1 MAIITVRVDDE
12 LKRRMERV
20 KHVNWSEVVRQAI
33 IRTLGHEEGQNLAKA
48 VLLNERN
55 VIVPDEGYSSVEII
69 REWREKV
76 RWRR

>member
-1 MAIITVRVDDE
+1 MAIITVRIEDD
-12 LKRRMERV
+12 LKRRMEKI
-20 KHVNWSEVVRQAI
+20 KHINWSEVMRQAI
-33 IRTLGHEEGQNLAKA
+33 IRVLGEEEGQNLAKA